1 MQKNE
6 GSKVVKW
13 ILIAVSVLFAFVFLI
28 LPLYTVISVA
38 LRNGGGKYFRYIT
51 DKDTISAVKLT
62 AKATLS
68 ALVVNTFFGLFAAWF
83 LTMFRF
89 KGKKVLTTLID
100 IPVTVSP
107 VIAGLIFILV
117 FGRQS
122 VLYPYLQQAGIKV
135 VFAVPGIILAT
146 IFVTFPFISREI
158 IPILEEQGTEEEAA
172 ALMGASG
179 FTIFRK
185 VTFLI

>member
-38 LRNGGGKYFRYIT
+38 LRNGGGKYFQYIT

-68 ALVVNTFFGLFAAWF
+68 ALVVKHILRTVCG
-83 LTMFRF
+83 M
-89 KGKKVLTTLID
+89 VLD
-100 IPVTVSP
+100 NVPV
-107 VIAGLIFILV
+107 
-117 FGRQS
+117 
-122 VLYPYLQQAGIKV
+122 
-135 VFAVPGIILAT
+135 
-146 IFVTFPFISREI
+146 
-158 IPILEEQGTEEEAA
+158 
-172 ALMGASG
+172 
-179 FTIFRK
+179 
-185 VTFLI
+185 

>member
-38 LRNGGGKYFRYIT
+38 LRNGVGKYFQYIT

-83 LTMFRF
+83 LTMFQF

-100 IPVTVSP
+100 IP
-107 VIAGLIFILV
+107 GN
-117 FGRQS
+117 
-122 VLYPYLQQAGIKV
+122 
-135 VFAVPGIILAT
+135 
-146 IFVTFPFISREI
+146 
-158 IPILEEQGTEEEAA
+158 
-172 ALMGASG
+172 G
-179 FTIFRK
+179 FTRYSRFDIHIGIRQTKRALSLFTASRSK
-185 VTFLI
+185 SSVCRTGNYIGNDICNVSVYIKRNYTDT

>member
-38 LRNGGGKYFRYIT
+38 LRNGVGKYFQYIT

-83 LTMFRF
+83 LTMFRLKAKRF
-89 KGKKVLTTLID
+89 
-100 IPVTVSP
+100 
-107 VIAGLIFILV
+107 
-117 FGRQS
+117 
-122 VLYPYLQQAGIKV
+122 
-135 VFAVPGIILAT
+135 
-146 IFVTFPFISREI
+146 
-158 IPILEEQGTEEEAA
+158 
-172 ALMGASG
+172 
-179 FTIFRK
+179 
-185 VTFLI
+185 

>member
-38 LRNGGGKYFRYIT
+38 LRNGVGKYFQYIT

-83 LTMFRF
+83 LTTVLKAKGFEPTPKLDPKSNDWEVGFFMAKYSYEF
-89 KGKKVLTTLID
+89 KKK
-100 IPVTVSP
+100 
-107 VIAGLIFILV
+107 
-117 FGRQS
+117 
-122 VLYPYLQQAGIKV
+122 LYKNIWMV
-135 VFAVPGIILAT
+135 
-146 IFVTFPFISREI
+146 
-158 IPILEEQGTEEEAA
+158 
-172 ALMGASG
+172 
-179 FTIFRK
+179 
-185 VTFLI
+185 

>member
-1 MQKNE
+1 MQKNK

-38 LRNGGGKYFRYIT
+38 LRNGVGKYFQYIT

-83 LTMFRF
+83 LTMFQF

-122 VLYPYLQQAGIKV
+122 VFYPYLQQAGIKV

-146 IFVTFPFISREI
+146 IFVTFPLYQEKLYRY
-158 IPILEEQGTEEEAA
+158 LRNRGQ
-172 ALMGASG
+172 
-179 FTIFRK
+179 RK
-185 VTFLI
+185 KRRHLWVQADLRFSEK

>member
-38 LRNGGGKYFRYIT
+38 LRNGVGKYFQYIT

-89 KGKKVLTTLID
+89 KSSVCRTGNYIGND
-100 IPVTVSP
+100 ICNVS
-107 VIAGLIFILV
+107 V
-117 FGRQS
+117 
-122 VLYPYLQQAGIKV
+122 YIKRNY
-135 VFAVPGIILAT
+135 T
-146 IFVTFPFISREI
+146 DT
-158 IPILEEQGTEEEAA
+158 
-172 ALMGASG
+172 
-179 FTIFRK
+179 
-185 VTFLI
+185 

>member
-38 LRNGGGKYFRYIT
+38 LRNGVGKYFQYIT

-83 LTMFRF
+83 LTMFQF

-146 IFVTFPFISREI
+146 IFVTFPLYQEKLYRY
-158 IPILEEQGTEEEAA
+158 LRNRGQ
-172 ALMGASG
+172 
-179 FTIFRK
+179 RK
-185 VTFLI
+185 KRRHLWVQADLRFSEK

>member
-38 LRNGGGKYFRYIT
+38 LRNGGGKYFQYIT

-100 IPVTVSP
+100 IPVTVSQ
-107 VIAGLIFILV
+107 I
-117 FGRQS
+117 GRAS
-122 VLYPYLQQAGIKV
+122 C
-135 VFAVPGIILAT
+135 
-146 IFVTFPFISREI
+146 RE
-158 IPILEEQGTEEEAA
+158 
-172 ALMGASG
+172 
-179 FTIFRK
+179 R
-185 VTFLI
+185 V

>member
-38 LRNGGGKYFRYIT
+38 LRNGVGKYFQYIT

-89 KGKKVLTTLID
+89 KGKKVLTTLRD
-100 IPVTVSP
+100 IPVTV
-107 VIAGLIFILV
+107 
-117 FGRQS
+117 
-122 VLYPYLQQAGIKV
+122 
-135 VFAVPGIILAT
+135 
-146 IFVTFPFISREI
+146 
-158 IPILEEQGTEEEAA
+158 
-172 ALMGASG
+172 
-179 FTIFRK
+179 
-185 VTFLI
+185 

>member
-6 GSKVVKW
+6 GSKAVKW

-38 LRNGGGKYFRYIT
+38 LRNGVGKYFQYIT

-100 IPVTVSP
+100 S
-107 VIAGLIFILV
+107 GN
-117 FGRQS
+117 
-122 VLYPYLQQAGIKV
+122 
-135 VFAVPGIILAT
+135 
-146 IFVTFPFISREI
+146 
-158 IPILEEQGTEEEAA
+158 
-172 ALMGASG
+172 G
-179 FTIFRK
+179 FTCYSRFDIHIGIRQTKRALSLFTASRYK
-185 VTFLI
+185 SSVCRTGNYIGNDICNVSVYIKRNYTDT